1 MRKGLAGL
9 ILGLSLVVASVSWAG
24 FVMTRT
30 VLDPGRSERLADQLL
45 DNETLRTALVGR
57 LSDAMGAA
65 LPADVPV
72 PRQQLEQ
79 AADTALEDERVDA
92 LIRDGIVRVHQN
104 ALEGN
109 DEPIAIDATALGA
122 ASRDS
127 LIEVRPELA
136 AVLPEAPMVEIE
148 LPTSGLTWL
157 GSARRQV
164 ARYTTILA
172 LVAAAGALLALLV
185 TKDRPAI
192 LRRVAFWAF
201 GASIFWLAVG
211 FGIPF
216 LADTLAPSS
225 NAIVA
230 AIVDVFFGAM
240 VPPAVMM
247 AVFGA
252 LLLGASMLW
261 STMAARRPAAVM
273 QPRRPKEQPAP
284 LPFAGDTAAQP
295 RRRPG
300 STTSNIRPAAAPS
313 TASSSSASTQPSR
326 VDPTLTGGAI
336 DPVAAPS
343 GGAFPSS
350 TAAPPTISQSAV
362 PAYDTTDQLDRQA
375 PGDAWE
381 VTTPEPTQAAR
392 PAWVEGV
399 GYVEEDAVDED
410 DET

>member
-30 VLDPGRSERLADQLL
+30 ILDPGRSERLADQLL

-57 LSDAMGAA
+57 LSDALGAA

-79 AADTALEDERVDA
+79 AADNALEDERVDA

-136 AVLPEAPMVEIE
+136 SVLPEAPTVEIE

-164 ARYTTILA
+164 ARYTNVLA
-172 LVAAAGALLALLV
+172 LVATAGALLALLV

-201 GASIFWLAVG
+201 GAAIFWLIVG

-230 AIVDVFFGAM
+230 AIIDVFFGAM

-273 QPRRPKEQPAP
+273 QPRRPQEQPAP
-284 LPFAGDTAAQP
+284 VTFGGDSAVET

-300 STTSNIRPAAAPS
+300 SQTSNIRPATAPGTPS
-313 TASSSSASTQPSR
+313 PSPQPAPEPSR
-326 VDPTLTGGAI
+326 LDPTLAPGTI
-336 DPVAAPS
+336 DPVVAP
-343 GGAFPSS
+343 P

-375 PGDAWE
+375 PGDAWD
-381 VTTPEPTQAAR
+381 VTTPAPDQAAR
-392 PAWVEGV
+392 PTWVEGV
-399 GYVEEDAVDED
+399 GYVEEDPAGEADEI
-410 DET
+410 